1 MLAELVHVQFSHL
14 FVNIRLKRDNRINTQ
29 YKEICK
35 IHEEKI
41 SWHEK
46 AFALPFIK
54 MNISLM
60 IIAFFILSLMTGI
73 LHLDVY
79 ETSSYYVHGSTQP
92 KENITISALF
102 NQMGRP
108 DMMKEL
114 LNDAINKSSF
124 NHPDL
129 DINLKYIELHDLT
142 HNATKEQML
151 KTISN
156 RTNIDIISLD
166 QIWLGEFAGKGL
178 LTDLTNYTEKWKRI
192 SEWYQSNW
200 AGGIYKGK
208 PYGIWYE
215 TDVRGIWYWKDLLNQ
230 ADIEPSLLMTWDG
243 YIGAAKKLNTALRP
257 QGIEGIHLTGASHS
271 PDLWYPY
278 LWELGGEIIKLKS
291 GHPTKGEYWFPAY
304 NGSAGIKA
312 MEFIKTQIDSG
323 IKPQKKHFFGDEF
336 TNREFAVM
344 IEGSWMPSKWSNLT
358 GQEIGS
364 IGFIPMF
371 PVINNN
377 TKNSTL
383 MGGWVISIPV
393 TSDNKNLAWEI
404 IEHMLDPEILSPW
417 LAKQGFL
424 PTQVTLGQGTTSY
437 SDHLRKSIPFYD
449 EMISM
454 IPTGGSRPNI
464 PEYQDIAEHI
474 RQALEEVFYGIK
486 EPKQAID
493 DAAAKSAKALGW

>member
-1 MLAELVHVQFSHL
+1 L
-14 FVNIRLKRDNRINTQ
+14 
-29 YKEICK
+29 Y
-35 IHEEKI
+35 
-41 SWHEK
+41 EK
-46 AFALPFIK
+46 ASALLFIK
-54 MNISLM
+54 KNILLMIVTFLMISLT
-60 IIAFFILSLMTGI
+60 TGL
-73 LHLDVY
+73 LHLDLFK
-79 ETSSYYVHGSTQP
+79 TSSYYVHGSPQP
-92 KENITISALF
+92 KENVTITALF

-108 DMMKEL
+108 DMVKEL
-114 LNDAINKSSF
+114 LNDSINKSSF

-142 HNATKEQML
+142 HNATKDEML

-156 RTNIDIISLD
+156 GTHIDIISLD
-166 QIWLGEFAGKGL
+166 QIWLGQFSEKGL
-178 LTDLTNYTEKWKRI
+178 LTDLTNYTEKWGRI
-192 SEWYQSNW
+192 SDWYQSNW

-215 TDVRGIWYWKDLLNQ
+215 TDVRGIWYWKDLLSQTN
-230 ADIEPSLLMTWDG
+230 IEPSMLMTWNG
-243 YIGAAKKLNTALRP
+243 YIDAAKKLNSALRP
-257 QGIEGIHLTGASHS
+257 EGIEGVHLTGASHS

-278 LWELGGEIIKLKS
+278 LWESGGEIIKQKS
-291 GHPTKGEYWFPAY
+291 GHPTKGAYWFPAY
-304 NGSAGIKA
+304 NSSAGIKA

-323 IKPQKKHFFGDEF
+323 IKPQEKHFFGDEF
-336 TNREFAVM
+336 ANREFAVM

-358 GQEIGS
+358 GQETDN

-371 PVINNN
+371 PVHDNKA
-377 TKNSTL
+377 KNSTL

-393 TSDNKNLAWEI
+393 TSSNKDLAWEI

-424 PTQVTLGQGTTSY
+424 PTQISLGQGATSY
-437 SDHLRKSIPFYD
+437 SDQLRKSIPFYD

-474 RQALEEVFYGIK
+474 RQALEEVFYDKK
-486 EPKQAID
+486 EPKQALD